1 MPGVATLCVATH
13 LQSAARTGGYLEW
26 VTELAESELSEGA
39 QGAPTAPGADYAER
53 LLAELNDAQRAAV
66 THGEGP
72 LLVLAGAGSGKTRV
86 LTHRIAYLLAT
97 GRARPGEILAITF
110 TNKAAQE
117 MRERVERLVG
127 RATRAMWVMTFH
139 SACARIMR
147 AEAERLGYSRG
158 FTIYDEADSLR
169 MVKRCMEELEVDP
182 KRYPPRAIRSQIS
195 GAKNKLLDAA
205 EFQQTQGSVFEE
217 TAGEIYAL
225 YERRMLE
232 ANAMDFDDLLVRTV
246 NVLELFEPARDRW
259 RRAFGQ
265 VLVDEYQDT
274 NRAQYRLLQ
283 LLAEEHRNLFV
294 VGDDAQCVLEGTL
307 IKMGDGSERP
317 VESIGVGDYVMSS
330 VGKGEFGPARISQVH
345 TSKDTHGIAIS
356 TRSGRRLVT
365 TPDHMHFAGFR
376 LGTTPQMHL
385 TYLMWKRDVGFRVGV
400 SRVYTE
406 GQKKPT
412 IGIRQRCFSERADAV
427 WVISSHGSDAEA
439 RVAEAQLSLQY
450 GLPTLPFY
458 RRKSGSGNSLVGNQE
473 LIDEVFAS
481 VDSEAGGLQLLE
493 DEGLSFNHPHH
504 RASSS
509 YRRRNLTLTLCAERR
524 NARPRHRIAVH
535 GQDPAGRT
543 ALEEIGLSVRPAG
556 NGRNSWRF
564 ETVLKDFGDAADLAQ
579 KIQAALEVET
589 LIQGRFGPPQPG
601 RVVGNSLPCIPAS
614 SVRPGMTVFAG
625 DGSYDIVEWVSRVPL
640 ERPVYDLDVEDTH
653 NFVANGIVTHNS
665 IYSFRHAEI
674 RNILDFE
681 KDFPDA
687 DVVMLEQNYRS
698 TQTILSATNSL
709 IANNRE
715 NRLKKLFTDGAE
727 GEPIQVA
734 QLADEHEEA
743 RWVAGE
749 VERLVTD
756 EGVRRDEIA
765 VFYRTNAM
773 SRVLE
778 DTLVRFELP
787 YQVIGGTKFY
797 ERAEIKDAVA
807 YLSLLVNPSDAIS
820 FVRVVNSPR
829 RGIGNTSQGRLLSH
843 ANTTGKPIWEVAAR
857 PDLVPGMGAA
867 ALKAIS
873 RFHATVEGLRQR
885 AATAPVAELME
896 AMLHETGY
904 LEALEAERTVE
915 AEGRVENL
923 QELIGVA
930 GEFDANREL
939 EGDGEV
945 SPLEEFLQQISLY
958 TEQDAIREQES
969 LVTLMTIHNAKGLE
983 YETVILI
990 GCEEGVFPHMRSLEE
1005 GGEEEERRLCYVGMT
1020 RARSRLY
1027 LTYARERRIFGGR
1040 REPAIASRFLDE
1052 LPEELV
1058 ERERS
1063 EPRAGSPW
1071 APVGGAIGEPIKP
1084 GPALELATGDD
1095 IVHASFGEGVVTGI
1109 EPGGVIVVRFADD
1122 GQERKLMADYA
1133 PIKKR

>member
-1 MPGVATLCVATH
+1 
-13 LQSAARTGGYLEW
+13 

-39 QGAPTAPGADYAER
+39 PGAPTAPGADQAER
-53 LLAELNDAQRAAV
+53 LLAELNDAQREAV

-72 LLVLAGAGSGKTRV
+72 VLVLAGAGSGKTRV

-195 GAKNKLLDAA
+195 GAKNKLLDAVEFA
-205 EFQQTQGSVFEE
+205 EKASATFEE
-217 TAGEIYAL
+217 TTAEVYAL

-283 LLAEEHRNLFV
+283 LLASEHRNLFV
-294 VGDDAQCVLEGTL
+294 VGDDAQ
-307 IKMGDGSERP
+307 
-317 VESIGVGDYVMSS
+317 
-330 VGKGEFGPARISQVH
+330 
-345 TSKDTHGIAIS
+345 
-356 TRSGRRLVT
+356 
-365 TPDHMHFAGFR
+365 
-376 LGTTPQMHL
+376 
-385 TYLMWKRDVGFRVGV
+385 
-400 SRVYTE
+400 
-406 GQKKPT
+406 
-412 IGIRQRCFSERADAV
+412 
-427 WVISSHGSDAEA
+427 
-439 RVAEAQLSLQY
+439 
-450 GLPTLPFY
+450 
-458 RRKSGSGNSLVGNQE
+458 
-473 LIDEVFAS
+473 
-481 VDSEAGGLQLLE
+481 
-493 DEGLSFNHPHH
+493 
-504 RASSS
+504 
-509 YRRRNLTLTLCAERR
+509 
-524 NARPRHRIAVH
+524 
-535 GQDPAGRT
+535 
-543 ALEEIGLSVRPAG
+543 
-556 NGRNSWRF
+556 
-564 ETVLKDFGDAADLAQ
+564 
-579 KIQAALEVET
+579 
-589 LIQGRFGPPQPG
+589 
-601 RVVGNSLPCIPAS
+601 
-614 SVRPGMTVFAG
+614 
-625 DGSYDIVEWVSRVPL
+625 
-640 ERPVYDLDVEDTH
+640 
-653 NFVANGIVTHNS
+653 S

-681 KDFPDA
+681 RDFPDA
-687 DVVMLEQNYRS
+687 SVVMLEQNYRS
-698 TQTILSATNSL
+698 TQTILSATNAL
-709 IANNRE
+709 IANNKE
-715 NRLKKLFTDGAE
+715 NRPKRLFTDGDQ
-727 GEPIQVA
+727 GEPIEVV

-749 VERLVTD
+749 VERLVSD
-756 EGVRRDEIA
+756 EGVARDEIA

-797 ERAEIKDAVA
+797 ERAEVKDAVA

-820 FVRVVNSPR
+820 FARVINSPR
-829 RGIGNTSQGRLLSH
+829 RGIGNTSQGRLLAY
-843 ANTTGKPIWEVAAR
+843 ANTTGRPIWEIAGR
-857 PDLVPGMGAA
+857 PDAVPGLGAA
-867 ALKAIS
+867 AIKAVG
-873 RFHATVEGLRQR
+873 RFHATLEGLRER
-885 AATAPVAELME
+885 STTAPVSELLE
-896 AMLHETGY
+896 AVLRESGY
-904 LEALEAERTVE
+904 IEALEAERTVE

-930 GEFDANREL
+930 GEFDANREI
-939 EGDGEV
+939 EGDAEV
-945 SPLEEFLQQISLY
+945 PPLEEFLQQISLY
-958 TEQDAIREQES
+958 TEQDGLREEES

-983 YETVILI
+983 YETVFMI

-1052 LPEELV
+1052 LPDELV
-1058 ERERS
+1058 EQERS
-1063 EPRAGSPW
+1063 APQEGSPW
-1071 APVGGAIGEPIKP
+1071 SPVGGTAGESIAP

-1109 EPGGVIVVRFADD
+1109 EPGGVIVVRFAGDP
-1122 GQERKLMADYA
+1122 QERKLMADYA
-1133 PIKKR
+1133 PIRKR